1 MGRMGARGGGETD
14 AHAHDV
20 GGGGGSTAAVS
31 GRWLSSHTAGRLSL
45 YSPSTGAATAA
56 VTAAV
61 EGGAMRRAQSVPL
74 ISRSSS
80 SASASSASS
89 SSSATRTMAAMAG
102 KAGKVGKAETLEA
115 LRQALD
121 LPERPPP
128 PTIKAGS
135 AGVMWLPLRDRGE
148 TVNNP
153 HLCCGRNTRSQ
164 TGDAGKRRH
173 SAMRRTL
180 RYVGRVIIITFRFQ
194 CTGTG
199 SIQQV
204 TKKIH

>member
-1 MGRMGARGGGETD
+1 MFSDMGT
-14 AHAHDV
+14 V
-20 GGGGGSTAAVS
+20 KGGGGGSIGSSGGGGGGGVS

-56 VTAAV
+56 V

-74 ISRSSS
+74 IRHSST
-80 SASASSASS
+80 SASTSS
-89 SSSATRTMAAMAG
+89 SSSATRAVAA
-102 KAGKVGKAETLEA
+102 KAGKVGKVGKVGKAEALEA
-115 LRQALD
+115 LREALD
-121 LPERPPP
+121 LPERPPA

-148 TVNNP
+148 TADNP

-173 SAMRRTL
+173 SAMRRSL
-180 RYVGRVIIITFRFQ
+180 RYVTESCLIGCLKVLM
-194 CTGTG
+194 G
-199 SIQQV
+199 
-204 TKKIH
+204 